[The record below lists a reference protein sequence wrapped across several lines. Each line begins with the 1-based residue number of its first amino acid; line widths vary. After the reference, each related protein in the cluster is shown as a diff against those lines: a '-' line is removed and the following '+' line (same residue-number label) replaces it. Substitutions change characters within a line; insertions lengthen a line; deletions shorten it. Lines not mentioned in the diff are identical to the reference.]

1 MTGAAQPAQR
11 LVVARSG
18 YRHTAAPQRWRRGA
32 CRSQALDGQ
41 ALHVAPVRFHHE
53 LTGVGIDPYG
63 DMLPTLLHA
72 TRLRRMVAQG
82 SFRWIS
88 HGRARPLF
96 APRDGTQRRRK
107 HAASTGDD
115 TGKRR
120 DPNDRWCC

>member
-1 MTGAAQPAQR
+1 MHGPAIGTQLLHKGGEGERAAA
-11 LVVARSG
+11 
-18 YRHTAAPQRWRRGA
+18 H
-32 CRSQALDGQ
+32 ALDGE